1 MEGGGVL
8 GAAVQWAVVTRYWI
22 PVAVE
27 VVGHDIEELQ
37 VPVDDSS
44 GGWRPNAG

>member
-1 MEGGGVL
+1 M
-8 GAAVQWAVVTRYWI
+8 
-22 PVAVE
+22 AVE

-44 GGWRPNAG
+44 GGWRQVEAVR